1 MALYES
7 FKKVITSLEMEELTH
22 PIFYNSPIG
31 IRFNIGDNGNEI
43 YIDKSGEEPSV
54 NPNYVTACLERSL
67 MIYHSLKSEP
77 DLLAIEGYL
86 YENESVEDFISS
98 VVSATDLPQP
108 NEIKSELT
116 HDDKAEFIHVFLLWN
131 LNDFNPNKL
140 LEEIIKADLGSGN
153 FFLTLS
159 VYFVCAKDNVLFH
172 LYDDRGADLVTD
184 KKEKIQHIYYEL
196 NDLILDYDRKKLM
209 IYLKQKR
216 GEFHLVF
223 AMYV

>member
-1 MALYES
+1 MSIYES
-7 FKKVITSLEMEELTH
+7 FKKVIASLGMEELTH

-31 IRFNIGDNGNEI
+31 IRFNIGDNGNDVYI
-43 YIDKSGEEPSV
+43 YESQEELSV

-67 MIYHSLKSEP
+67 KIYHSLKSEP
-77 DLLAIEGYL
+77 DLLAIEGFL
-86 YENESVEDFISS
+86 CQNETVEDFISS

-116 HDDKAEFIHVFLLWN
+116 HDDKDELIHVFLLWN

-153 FFLTLS
+153 FFLTSS
-159 VYFVCAKDNVLFH
+159 VYLICTKDNVLFH
-172 LYDDRGADLVTD
+172 LYDDRGADLVTE

-196 NDLILDYDRKKLM
+196 NDLILDYDREKIDDIFKA
-209 IYLKQKR
+209 KAR
-216 GEFHLVF
+216 
-223 AMYV
+223 

>member
-1 MALYES
+1 MSIYES
-7 FKKVITSLEMEELTH
+7 FKKVIVSLEMEELTH

-31 IRFNIGDNGNEI
+31 IRFNIGDNGNDVYI
-43 YIDKSGEEPSV
+43 YESQEELSV

-67 MIYHSLKSEP
+67 KIYHSLKSEP
-77 DLLAIEGYL
+77 DLLAIEGFL
-86 YENESVEDFISS
+86 CQNETVEDFISS

-116 HDDKAEFIHVFLLWN
+116 HDDKDELIHVFLLWN

-153 FFLTLS
+153 FFLTSS
-159 VYFVCAKDNVLFH
+159 VYLICTKDNVLFH

-184 KKEKIQHIYYEL
+184 KKEKIQHIYHKL
-196 NDLILDYDRKKLM
+196 NDLILDYDSEKINNIFNTKA
-209 IYLKQKR
+209 
-216 GEFHLVF
+216 E
-223 AMYV
+223 

>member
-1 MALYES
+1 MMSIYES
-7 FKKVITSLEMEELTH
+7 FKKVIASLEMEELTH
-22 PIFYNSPIG
+22 PIFYNSPIS
-31 IRFNIGDNGNEI
+31 IRFNIGDNGNES

-54 NPNYVTACLERSL
+54 NPSYIAACLERNL
-67 MIYHSLKSEP
+67 KIYHSLKTEP

-86 YENESVEDFISS
+86 CENESVEDFISS

-116 HDDKAEFIHVFLLWN
+116 RDDEDELIHVFLLWN

-153 FFLTLS
+153 FFLTSS

-196 NDLILDYDRKKLM
+196 NDLILDYDREKIDDMFKA
-209 IYLKQKR
+209 KAR
-216 GEFHLVF
+216 
-223 AMYV
+223 

>member
-1 MALYES
+1 MSIYES
-7 FKKVITSLEMEELTH
+7 FKKVIASLEMEELTH

-31 IRFNIGDNGNEI
+31 IRFNIGDNGNDV
-43 YIDKSGEEPSV
+43 YIDKSREELSV

-67 MIYHSLKSEP
+67 KIYYSLKSEP

-86 YENESVEDFISS
+86 CENESVEDFISS
-98 VVSATDLPQP
+98 VVSATDSPQP

-116 HDDKAEFIHVFLLWN
+116 RDDEDEFVHVFLLWN

-153 FFLTLS
+153 FFLSSS
-159 VYFVCAKDNVLFH
+159 VYFVCTKDNVLFH
-172 LYDDRGADLVTD
+172 LYDDRGADLVAD

-196 NDLILDYDRKKLM
+196 NDLILDYDREKIDYIFKA
-209 IYLKQKR
+209 KAR
-216 GEFHLVF
+216 
-223 AMYV
+223 

>member
-1 MALYES
+1 MSIYES
-7 FKKVITSLEMEELTH
+7 FKKVIASLGMEELTH

-31 IRFNIGDNGNEI
+31 IRFNIGDNGNEV
-43 YIDKSGEEPSV
+43 YIDKLGKELLV
-54 NPNYVTACLERSL
+54 NLNYIMACLERSL
-67 MIYHSLKSEP
+67 KIYHSLKSEP

-86 YENESVEDFISS
+86 CENESVEDFISS

-116 HDDKAEFIHVFLLWN
+116 HDDEDEFIHVFLLWN

-153 FFLTLS
+153 FFLTSS

-196 NDLILDYDRKKLM
+196 KDLILDYDSEKIDDIFKAKAR
-209 IYLKQKR
+209 
-216 GEFHLVF
+216 
-223 AMYV
+223 